1 VKLRVVAVGT
11 IKERAART
19 LIDEYARR
27 IGRYTTF
34 EEVELDAGRPGQQVA
49 AFARA
54 TEGAT
59 VIALDVGGQVLSSR
73 ELARQLERHA
83 SRGKGVVAFLIGGAD
98 GLPRAVLDGADAR
111 WSLSALTLP
120 HRLARLILVEQ
131 LYRALTILRGE
142 PYDH

>member
-1 VKLRVVAVGT
+1 MKLRVVAVGA
-11 IKERAART
+11 IKERATRT
-19 LIDEYARR
+19 LIDEYLRR
-27 IGRYTTF
+27 LGRYTTV
-34 EEVELDAGRPGQQVA
+34 EEVEIKAGPAKGQIA

-54 TEGAT
+54 TEGAN
-59 VIALDVGGQVLSSR
+59 VVALDVAGQVLSSR
-73 ELARQLERHA
+73 QLARQLERHA

-98 GLPRAVLDGADAR
+98 GLPRAVLDRADAC

-120 HRLARLILVEQ
+120 HRLARLVLAEQ

>member
-11 IKERAART
+11 IKERATRT
-19 LIDEYARR
+19 LIDDYARR

-34 EEVELDAGRPGQQVA
+34 EEVELDAGRPSQQTA
-49 AFARA
+49 ALARA

-59 VIALDVGGQVLSSR
+59 AIALDVGGQVLSSR

-83 SRGKGVVAFLIGGAD
+83 SHGKGVVAFLVGGAD
-98 GLPRAVLDGADAR
+98 GLPRAVLDRADAC

-120 HRLARLILVEQ
+120 HRLARLVLVEQ